1 MGYSKAAAD
10 RPREAPVITP
20 VRLTRSMRPQDVERV
35 WFVVD
40 AKGKILGRMASQ
52 VAQVLRGKHK
62 PTFTPHVDGGDFVVI
77 VNAAQVELSGRKR
90 EGKIYHRHT
99 GFPGGIRSITAGR
112 LLETRPERAIEHAV
126 RGMLPKGRLGRR
138 MLRKLRVYAG
148 PEHPHAAQKPERL
161 EIST

>member
-1 MGYSKAAAD
+1 M
-10 RPREAPVITP
+10 ITP

>member
-1 MGYSKAAAD
+1 MT
-10 RPREAPVITP
+10 TP
-20 VRLTRSMRPQDVERV
+20 VRLTRSIRPQDVERV

-40 AKGKILGRMASQ
+40 AKGKILGRLASE

-62 PTFTPHVDGGDFVVI
+62 PSFTPHVDGGDFVVI
-77 VNAAQVELSGRKR
+77 VNAGQIELTGRKR
-90 EGKIYHRHT
+90 ENKVYYRHT

-138 MLRKLRVYAG
+138 MLRKLKVYAAA
-148 PEHPHAAQKPERL
+148 EHPHAAQKPERL
-161 EIST
+161 EIRA

>member
-1 MGYSKAAAD
+1 MT
-10 RPREAPVITP
+10 TP
-20 VRLTRSMRPQDVERV
+20 VRLTRSIRPQDVERV

-40 AKGKILGRMASQ
+40 AKGKILGRLASE

-62 PTFTPHVDGGDFVVI
+62 PSFTPHVDGGDFVVI
-77 VNAAQVELSGRKR
+77 VNAGQIELTGRKR
-90 EGKIYHRHT
+90 ENKVYYRHT

-138 MLRKLRVYAG
+138 MLRKLKVYAKA
-148 PEHPHAAQKPERL
+148 EHPHAAQKPERL
-161 EIST
+161 EIRA

>member
-1 MGYSKAAAD
+1 
-10 RPREAPVITP
+10 VITP

>member
-1 MGYSKAAAD
+1 MT
-10 RPREAPVITP
+10 TP
-20 VRLTRSMRPQDVERV
+20 VRLTRSTRPQDVERV

-40 AKGKILGRMASQ
+40 AKGKILGRLASE

-62 PTFTPHVDGGDFVVI
+62 PSFTPHVDGGDFVVI
-77 VNAAQVELSGRKR
+77 VNAGQIELTGRKR
-90 EGKIYHRHT
+90 ESKVYYRHT

-138 MLRKLRVYAG
+138 MLRKLKVYAG
-148 PEHPHAAQKPERL
+148 AEHPHAAQKPERL
-161 EIST
+161 ETRA

>member
-1 MGYSKAAAD
+1 MT
-10 RPREAPVITP
+10 TP
-20 VRLTRSMRPQDVERV
+20 VRLTRSIRPQDVERV

-40 AKGKILGRMASQ
+40 AKGKILGRLASE

-62 PTFTPHVDGGDFVVI
+62 PSFTPHVDGGDFVVV
-77 VNAAQVELSGRKR
+77 VNAGQVELSGRKR
-90 EGKIYHRHT
+90 ENKVYYRHT

-138 MLRKLRVYAG
+138 MLRKLKVYAG
-148 PEHPHAAQKPERL
+148 AAHPHAAQKPERL
-161 EIST
+161 EIRA